1 MITIYL
7 LLIISFGLL
16 TYGLYDYSKKDRE
29 NRNKLQQGY
38 SHAEYLGG
46 TPYFSAT
53 SQGYMRPTK
62 TALVFAHDNKYRKPI
77 NTNWNNIRVA
87 LT

>member
-46 TPYFSAT
+46 TPYFSAPL
-53 SQGYMRPTK
+53 QGYMRPTK
-62 TALVFAHDNKYRKPI
+62 TAACICTWII
-77 NTNWNNIRVA
+77 NTKNPLIPTGII
-87 LT
+87 LE